1 MVRTRLYRDGK
12 VEREDLALE
21 EIEGLLAEEGATVWI
36 DYESPSDEDL
46 SAMET
51 ILGLHRLAVEDA
63 LHDHQRPKLDRYRTH
78 LFLAAYEATLEPGDG
93 GLAVNE
99 VKAFITRRALVTVHG
114 PGFSAERLTERWDRE
129 TDVADHGVAF
139 LLWGLIDLLV
149 DGHFDVVQDLDER
162 IEDLEDALFDDHSS
176 DHDLQRRSFELRK
189 ALVRLRRVVLP
200 MREVLNTVLRRDL
213 DIADPAM
220 QPFFQDVYDH
230 VLRAS
235 DWTESLRDMVSSI
248 LETHVSIQGNRMNLV
263 MKKLTSWAAIIA
275 VPTAVTGFFGQNVPF
290 LGFQSTLGLVLS
302 LSLIVGGGVGLYVLF
317 RRKEWI

>member
-12 VEREDLALE
+12 LEREDLALA
-21 EIEGLLAEEGATVWI
+21 EIEGLVVDDGTTVWI
-36 DYESPSDEDL
+36 DYESPAEDDL
-46 SAMET
+46 GAMET

-63 LHDHQRPKLDRYRTH
+63 VHDHQRPKLDRYPTH
-78 LFLAAYEATLEPGDG
+78 LFLAAYDAELAPAGND
-93 GLAVNE
+93 LAVNE
-99 VKAFITRRALVTVHG
+99 VKAFVTRKALVTVHG
-114 PGFSAERLTERWDRE
+114 PGFAVERLTGKWDQE
-129 TDVADHGVAF
+129 DDLAGHGVAF
-139 LLWGLIDLLV
+139 LLWGLVDLLV

-162 IEDLEDALFDDHSS
+162 IEALEDELFDDHSS

-189 ALVRLRRVVLP
+189 ALMRLRRVVLP
-200 MREVLNTVLRRDL
+200 MREVLNTILRRDL

-248 LETHVSIQGNRMNLV
+248 LETHISIQGNRMNLV
-263 MKKLTSWAAIIA
+263 MKKLTGWAAIIA

-290 LGFQSTLGLVLS
+290 LGFQSPLGLVLS
-302 LSLIVGGGVGLYVLF
+302 VTLITVGALGLYVLF
-317 RRKEWI
+317 RRKEWL